1 MIMKVII
8 EIRKGKALRIHSV
21 EKQDRKEKYGKE
33 AVMQRITIWN
43 DHDGQKSPSRF
54 CDAVVI
60 DGKINLE
67 IKYGRNNFQQMP
79 CEEIQKQI
87 REGIKEEEKS
97 K

>member
-1 MIMKVII
+1 MKSAMLNDIVFSV
-8 EIRKGKALRIHSV
+8 LRIHLI
-21 EKQDRKEKYGKE
+21 EKQEKRETWKE

-87 REGIKEEEKS
+87 REGIKEEEEKN

>member
-1 MIMKVII
+1 
-8 EIRKGKALRIHSV
+8 
-21 EKQDRKEKYGKE
+21 
-33 AVMQRITIWN
+33 MQRITIWN
-43 DHDGQKSPSRF
+43 DQDGQKSPSRF

-87 REGIKEEEKS
+87 QEGIKEEKEVKTR
-97 K
+97 